1 MAGLARYGSP
11 PRVWDYGPTEGSGPG
26 GSVPR
31 LRSFAGRGDL
41 RCGYAGIETG
51 RRRRL
56 YLGLTLTS
64 GVTWVASARPRRTG
78 REA

>member
-1 MAGLARYGSP
+1 MDRAARCRG
-11 PRVWDYGPTEGSGPG
+11 
-26 GSVPR
+26 
-31 LRSFAGRGDL
+31 RSHGRGDL

-56 YLGLTLTS
+56 YLGHLTS

-78 REA
+78 RKRDDTEYDRCRDHNTE